1 MTTDIDS
8 YVIDNRV
15 EEFVYMTEGGYSREE
30 ILKGERIM
38 LSVSTSSTYSLS
50 ISQSLTV
57 RCRAVS
63 RIQHLFLLLALL
75 LGSTNLESRRLRYP
89 NSNSFEVPHGS
100 YPSRSSILESET

>member
-8 YVIDNRV
+8 YVIDDRV

-50 ISQSLTV
+50 ISKSLTV
-57 RCRAVS
+57 
-63 RIQHLFLLLALL
+63 
-75 LGSTNLESRRLRYP
+75 
-89 NSNSFEVPHGS
+89 
-100 YPSRSSILESET
+100 